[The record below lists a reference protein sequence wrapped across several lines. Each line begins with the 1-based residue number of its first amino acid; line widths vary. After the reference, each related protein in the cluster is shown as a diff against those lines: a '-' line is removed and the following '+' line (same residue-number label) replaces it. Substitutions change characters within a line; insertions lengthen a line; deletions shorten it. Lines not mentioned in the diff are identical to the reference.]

1 MFNTHL
7 KDIEKVLEETVL
19 QWVTKQLLFHVSSLG
34 TCFPQLWNDPQKPF
48 LSSRFWPV
56 LYGSGIP
63 ACLYVSLS
71 SLGLVFDVL
80 AARTSLSAVVKQTQQ
95 SSEDVNKPFPSPSSK
110 RRVRR

>member
-7 KDIEKVLEETVL
+7 KDVEVILEKTVL
-19 QWVTKQLLFHVSSLG
+19 QCVTKQMLFHVSSLG

-71 SLGLVFDVL
+71 SPGLVFDVL
-80 AARTSLSAVVKQTQQ
+80 AARTSL
-95 SSEDVNKPFPSPSSK
+95 
-110 RRVRR
+110 